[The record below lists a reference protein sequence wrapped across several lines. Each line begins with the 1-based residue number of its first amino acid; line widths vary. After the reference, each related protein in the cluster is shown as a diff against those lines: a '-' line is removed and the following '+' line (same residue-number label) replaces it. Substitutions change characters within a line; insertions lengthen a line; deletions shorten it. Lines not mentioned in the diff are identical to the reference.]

1 MLNGRIN
8 VNNPKIRLLLPVDL
22 NWFISKSNPAKNIIY
37 NKPMVEKSL
46 IDESFSSKP
55 NPKGPIRT
63 PDSINPMMPGMRNLR
78 KTMGESKIINN
89 INEKI
94 KTGFVKGR

>member
-1 MLNGRIN
+1 
-8 VNNPKIRLLLPVDL
+8 
-22 NWFISKSNPAKNIIY
+22 
-37 NKPMVEKSL
+37 MVEKSL

-55 NPKGPIRT
+55 KPKGPMRT
-63 PDSINPMMPGMRNLR
+63 RQYQSYNTGMRNLR

-89 INEKI
+89 INENI

>member
-1 MLNGRIN
+1 
-8 VNNPKIRLLLPVDL
+8 
-22 NWFISKSNPAKNIIY
+22 
-37 NKPMVEKSL
+37 MVEKSL

-55 NPKGPIRT
+55 KPKGPMRT
-63 PDSINPMMPGMRNLR
+63 PDNINPIIPGMRNLR
-78 KTMGESKIINN
+78 KTMGESKIMNN